1 MSDIYNTWKG
11 RSRKVIKK
19 LSLVTGMVYQSD
31 NYIGILLEVQD
42 DISTLQL
49 ANKTLVQVQTNSL
62 TIQINN

>member
-31 NYIGILLEVQD
+31 NYIGILLEIQD

>member
-11 RSRKVIKK
+11 GSRKVIKK
-19 LSLVTGMVYQSD
+19 LSLVTGMVYRSE

-49 ANKTLVQVQTNSL
+49 ADKTLVQVQTNSL

>member
-19 LSLVTGMVYQSD
+19 LSPVTGMVYQSD
-31 NYIGILLEVQD
+31 HYIGILLEVQD

>member
-49 ANKTLVQVQTNSL
+49 ADKTLVQVQTNSL

>member
-11 RSRKVIKK
+11 RSRKVITK
-19 LSLVTGMVYQSD
+19 LSPVTGMVYRSD
-31 NYIGILLEVQD
+31 HYIGILLEVQD

-49 ANKTLVQVQTNSL
+49 ADKTLVQVQTNSL

>member
-11 RSRKVIKK
+11 GSRKVIKK
-19 LSLVTGMVYQSD
+19 LSPVTGMVYRSN

-49 ANKTLVQVQTNSL
+49 ADKTLVQVQTNSL

>member
-11 RSRKVIKK
+11 RSRKATKK
-19 LSLVTGMVYQSD
+19 LSPVTGMVYQSD

-49 ANKTLVQVQTNSL
+49 EDKTLVQVQTNSL

>member
-11 RSRKVIKK
+11 GSRKVIKK
-19 LSLVTGMVYQSD
+19 LSLVTGMVYRSE

>member
-11 RSRKVIKK
+11 RSRKVTKK

>member
-11 RSRKVIKK
+11 GSRKVIKK

-49 ANKTLVQVQTNSL
+49 VNKTLVQVQTNSL

>member
-11 RSRKVIKK
+11 RSRKVITK
-19 LSLVTGMVYQSD
+19 LSLVTGMVYQSE

-49 ANKTLVQVQTNSL
+49 ADKTLVQVQTNSL

>member
-11 RSRKVIKK
+11 GSRKVIKK

-49 ANKTLVQVQTNSL
+49 ADKTLVQVQTNSL